1 MSITRRTF
9 GTRMAGAAVGLAL
22 ALLGFA
28 VPANSIA
35 AEFPEKPVT
44 LVVWAGAGGALDT
57 YGRKLAELLEK
68 EAGWTVKVDN
78 RPGGSGAVGVSQI
91 MTQPA
96 DGYNI
101 LVLTGTLTFG
111 IAQGLIPFELEDFR
125 LLRAMQSEPSSLAVL
140 SDSQFKSVDDFTKYM
155 KDNPNGLKVG
165 GHAPGGF
172 HQYMLYQ
179 LMKKGGFESGW
190 IPHDASGK
198 VTLGLL
204 GKHLDAAMMTPST
217 GLAQVKSGEIKL
229 LGVSTDERSAFLPD
243 VPTFKEQGYDIEGAI
258 WRGVAV
264 KAGTPDDAVG
274 AIQAAV
280 DKVTASEDWKKFQTE
295 QFQDSPD
302 WKEEEFTKRAQSDL
316 ANQLEFLK
324 ANGYVE

>member
-1 MSITRRTF
+1 MTMKRRTF
-9 GTRMAGAAVGLAL
+9 AKRVTGVAIACAL
-22 ALLGFA
+22 AASTVLA
-28 VPANSIA
+28 AMPATA

-68 EAGWTVKVDN
+68 EAGWSVKVDN

-91 MTQPA
+91 MTQRA

-101 LVLTGTLTFG
+101 LVFTGTLTFG
-111 IAQGLIPFELEDFR
+111 IAQGLIPFELKDFR
-125 LLRAMQSEPSSLAVL
+125 MLRAMQSEPSSLAVL
-140 SDSQFKSVDDFTKYM
+140 ADSQFKTTADFVKYM

-179 LMKKGGFESGW
+179 LMKSGGFESGW

-198 VTLGLL
+198 VTLALL
-204 GKHLDAAMMTPST
+204 GKHIDAAMMTPST
-217 GLAQVKSGEIKL
+217 GLAQVKNGEIRL
-229 LGVSTDERSAFLPD
+229 LGVSTDKRSEFLPD
-243 VPTFKEQGYDIEGAI
+243 TPTFKEQGFDIEGAV
-258 WRGVAV
+258 WRGIAV
-264 KAGTPDDAVG
+264 KAGTPDDVVQS
-274 AIQAAV
+274 IQAAV
-280 DKVTASEDWKKFQTE
+280 DKVTVSADWKKFQ
-295 QFQDSPD
+295 QDQLQDSPD
-302 WKEEEFTKRAQSDL
+302 WKEEDFTKHAETDL

-324 ANGYVE
+324 ANGYAQ

>member
-1 MSITRRTF
+1 
-9 GTRMAGAAVGLAL
+9 
-22 ALLGFA
+22 
-28 VPANSIA
+28 
-35 AEFPEKPVT
+35 
-44 LVVWAGAGGALDT
+44 
-57 YGRKLAELLEK
+57 
-68 EAGWTVKVDN
+68 
-78 RPGGSGAVGVSQI
+78 

-243 VPTFKEQGYDIEGAI
+243 VPTFKEQGYDIEGGDLARC
-258 WRGVAV
+258 RG
-264 KAGTPDDAVG
+264 KGGNTRRRRRRHPG
-274 AIQAAV
+274 C
-280 DKVTASEDWKKFQTE
+280 SG
-295 QFQDSPD
+295 
-302 WKEEEFTKRAQSDL
+302 QSDRIRG
-316 ANQLEFLK
+316 LEEVPDR
-324 ANGYVE
+324 AVPG

>member
-1 MSITRRTF
+1 MSITKKTF
-9 GTRMAGAAVGLAL
+9 GARMAGAAVGLAL
-22 ALLGFA
+22 ALSGFA
-28 VPANSIA
+28 APANSLA

-44 LVVWAGAGGALDT
+44 LVVWAGAGGVLDT

-68 EAGWTVKVDN
+68 EAGWSVKVDN

-111 IAQGLIPFELEDFR
+111 IAQGLIPFELEDLR

-140 SDSQFKSVDDFTKYM
+140 SDSQFKTVDDFTKYM
-155 KDNPNGLKVG
+155 KDKPNGLKVG

-179 LMKKGGFESGW
+179 LMKKGDFESGW

-258 WRGVAV
+258 WRGIAV

-280 DKVTASEDWKKFQTE
+280 DKVTASEDWKKFQIE